1 MTTKL
6 TLSEEIRLAAL
17 GEVAARKLLGKP
29 ACPFVEIVN
38 EVIPLSRI
46 VVQPRPAGLHA
57 RALMLTIDE
66 ENALRERISA

>member
-46 VVQPRPAGLHA
+46 VVQPPALPAYMRGL
-57 RALMLTIDE
+57 
-66 ENALRERISA
+66 SC